1 MKCRDIF
8 LKLPAIRHFLLAFP
22 SAEGWPGF
30 EIGWTLRRTYW
41 GYGYATEAAKVAI
54 AYAFNEL
61 QQLHVISLIRPEN
74 LASVRVAKRLGEK
87 LEGTIEILGNTAT
100 IYGMTR
106 EDWLTQRVADA
117 YV

>member
-1 MKCRDIF
+1 M
-8 LKLPAIRHFLLAFP
+8 
-22 SAEGWPGF
+22 
-30 EIGWTLRRTYW
+30 
-41 GYGYATEAAKVAI
+41 AI

-87 LEGTIEILGNTAT
+87 LEGTIEILGNTAM
-100 IYGMTR
+100 IYGMSR